1 MFDTGCYNSWV
12 GPDWLQQGTQS
23 RTSKSQSHHN
33 NGRDCPIG
41 FISRF
46 NSIGIYKTLF
56 FENRN
61 NEGVKFI
68 QKMKETFC
76 RLKTFGSVSS
86 KGGYFQMRYLASLAL
101 DSILNLRVS
110 A

>member
-1 MFDTGCYNSWV
+1 MFDTGCYNSGV
-12 GPDWLQQGTQS
+12 GSDWLQQGTKS

-61 NEGVKFI
+61 NEQGQVHSGNERNFLQAHDI
-68 QKMKETFC
+68 W
-76 RLKTFGSVSS
+76 LSV
-86 KGGYFQMRYLASLAL
+86 
-101 DSILNLRVS
+101 
-110 A
+110 